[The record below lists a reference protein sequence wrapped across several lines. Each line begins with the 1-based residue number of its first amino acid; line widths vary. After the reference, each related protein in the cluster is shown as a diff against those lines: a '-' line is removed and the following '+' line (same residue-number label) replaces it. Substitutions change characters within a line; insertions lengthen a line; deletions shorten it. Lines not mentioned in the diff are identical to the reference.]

1 MADKRHKPAEIAT
14 KLRHCAT
21 LETGLKIF
29 SEDNFNAA
37 IKAAMDAG
45 ASFITFH
52 VKQEEEK
59 CQQQEQLPGK
69 SGKLPL

>member
-1 MADKRHKPAEIAT
+1 MEKLKIAT

-21 LETGLKIF
+21 LETGLKII

-37 IKAAMDAG
+37 IQAAMDAG

-52 VKQEEEK
+52 VKQEE
-59 CQQQEQLPGK
+59 
-69 SGKLPL
+69 